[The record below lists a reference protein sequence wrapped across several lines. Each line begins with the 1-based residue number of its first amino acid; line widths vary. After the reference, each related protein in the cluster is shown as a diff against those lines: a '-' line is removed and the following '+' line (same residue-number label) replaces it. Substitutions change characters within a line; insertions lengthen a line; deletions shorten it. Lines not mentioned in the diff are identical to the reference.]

1 VSLWVLDTS
10 VVAKWLLPE
19 EGSDRAAPYLDAVAG
34 GEGEVAVPSSLFYEM
49 SNLLWVRRR
58 DGLDAA
64 TADALLAGLSRLPL
78 AVHRQQLLAR
88 PALALAH
95 ELAIS
100 PSDAAFVVLAR
111 DLGCELITADR
122 RLWSLAHG
130 ACPWVKML

>member
-58 DGLDAA
+58 DGLDAE
-64 TADALLAGLSRLPL
+64 TAARYSRPCRGCLSASIAYSFWRG
-78 AVHRQQLLAR
+78 RR
-88 PALALAH
+88 
-95 ELAIS
+95 S
-100 PSDAAFVVLAR
+100 PSRTSWTCLPTTPPSSSSPVISVA
-111 DLGCELITADR
+111 
-122 RLWSLAHG
+122 S
-130 ACPWVKML
+130 